1 MRAVIQ
7 RVKRAHVE
15 VEAKVIGQISQG
27 ILVFVSVAKD
37 DTKRDADYLVQKIV
51 QLRMFEDE
59 RGKMNRSALETGAQ
73 LLIVSQFTLHG
84 DCTKGRRPSFDQA
97 ADPSKGEELYNY
109 FVEQLRTQKCKV
121 ETGQFRAMM
130 EVSLVNDGPVTF
142 ILDSRQ
148 SSAVSRQTE
157 ADS

>member
-15 VEAKVIGQISQG
+15 AASKVIGRIHEG
-27 ILVFVSVAKD
+27 MVVFVSVAKD
-37 DTKRDADYLVQKIV
+37 DTRKDAEYLVQKIV
-51 QLRMFEDE
+51 QLRIFEDAQ
-59 RGKMNRSALETGAQ
+59 GKMNRSAVETGAQ
-73 LLIVSQFTLHG
+73 FLVVSQFTLHG

-97 ADPSKGEELYNY
+97 ADPIKGEELYNY
-109 FVEQLRTQKCKV
+109 FVERLRGQNVKV

-142 ILDSRQ
+142 ILESK
-148 SSAVSRQTE
+148 
-157 ADS
+157 